1 MTRTCVIALPR
12 FMKRAAEIAQY
23 LEADLI
29 PFGPEAFGS
38 AFRAYSGIVAVMSAG
53 IVVRS
58 IAPFLRDKWTDPA
71 VVVVSPDLAWAVPI
85 AGGHHGANRIARSLG
100 ELGIRPVITTATE
113 ALGRRSVESIADEK
127 GLAVLNRPSTRAVN
141 AAILDGDVPVYP
153 VRGPGIVLAGP
164 GVSVLLPKGEY
175 SVGLG
180 CRRGLPAGE
189 ILAGIRAG
197 LSEAGI
203 SPGEVFAYGTT
214 VRKVHEKGLMG
225 AVETL
230 GGNLVFL
237 DDHSLEAQPAP
248 SPSRAGLIGLAAVA
262 EPCALALAMRGILV
276 VRKKKYGGVTLA
288 IAR

>member
-12 FMKRAAEIAQY
+12 FMKKAEEIARH
-23 LEADLI
+23 LGADVV
-29 PFGPEAFGS
+29 PYGPGAFAS
-38 AFRAYSGIVAVMSAG
+38 AFSGYSGIVAIMSAG

-58 IAPFLRDKWTDPA
+58 IAPLLRDKWTDPA

-113 ALGRRSVESIADEK
+113 TAGRMSVE
-127 GLAVLNRPSTRAVN
+127 AVAEGGSLRILNPPSTRAVN

-153 VRGPGIVLAGP
+153 VPGPGMVIAGP
-164 GVSVLLPKGEY
+164 AVSVLLRKGEY
-175 SVGLG
+175 TVGLG
-180 CRRGLPAGE
+180 CRKGLPAGV

-203 SPGEVFAYGTT
+203 SRGDIFAYGTT
-214 VRKVHEKGLMG
+214 VRKIGERSLIQ
-225 AVETL
+225 AVESL

-237 DDHSLEAQPAP
+237 EDAAIAAQPAP
-248 SPSRAGLIGLAAVA
+248 SPSRAGLLGLAGVA
-262 EPCALALAMRGILV
+262 EPCALALSMRGILV
-276 VRKKKYGGVTLA
+276 AAKKNYGGLTLA